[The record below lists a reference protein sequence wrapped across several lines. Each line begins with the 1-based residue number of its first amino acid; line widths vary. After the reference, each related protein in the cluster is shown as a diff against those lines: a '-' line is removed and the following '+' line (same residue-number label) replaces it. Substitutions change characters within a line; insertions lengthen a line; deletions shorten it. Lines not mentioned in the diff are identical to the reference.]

1 MFGSIPGLYPSNT
14 SSNPSTTTPRLWQL
28 KMSSGGRISLSP
40 LPPYSL
46 LPSPPPALRTMDVD
60 YIDIRISGAS
70 LVAQTVK
77 RIYQQFR
84 RHRFDPWVGKI
95 PWRREWLSTP
105 IFLPGKSH
113 GQRSLVGY
121 SLWGHR
127 VKHNWVTNTS
137 TFWFFQLVGLGF
149 EIRSGQGAVPPAP
162 QFVWLK
168 LSSG

>member
-1 MFGSIPGLYPSNT
+1 M
-14 SSNPSTTTPRLWQL
+14 TTENVFRGQN
-28 KMSSGGRISLSP
+28 ISLSSP
-40 LPPYSL
+40 SL
-46 LPSPPPALRTMDVD
+46 LPPSFPSPCIENHGCRL
-60 YIDIRISGAS
+60 YWYKDIWGFPGGSDS
-70 LVAQTVK
+70 K

-84 RHRFDPWVGKI
+84 RHRLDPWVGKI

-137 TFWFFQLVGLGF
+137 TFWFFQLVGLRF